1 MKKILQLIS
10 LLLILQC
17 QSAYAQS
24 ITVTGNVISAED
36 YYPLIGVNVVVKNG
50 DGVGTITD
58 FDGNFT
64 INVEK
69 GSTLAF
75 SYIGYTPIERKITS
89 ETPLEIT
96 LESNAIVLNEVVAVG
111 YGTMKKS
118 DLTGAVTSV
127 KASDLQKTPAAGL
140 DQALQGRAAGVTVNA
155 NSGQPGAAAEVR
167 IRGIGTV
174 NDSSPIYVVD
184 GVIVSDIMFL
194 NPSDIES
201 TEILKDASSTAIY
214 GSRGANGVILVTTK
228 KGSNTGKA
236 NITFNGYV
244 GVQNAWKQLDL
255 MGAQE
260 FAATI
265 VSMKGLA
272 SEVSYYENNGFNA
285 WLSAY
290 RLGSSDYYPTN
301 LDYSQIDTNWQDE
314 IFVDNAM
321 IQSYSL
327 SVDGGNETSNYS
339 ISGSYFT
346 QDGTIIGSDYERFTL
361 RANSSHKVRDW
372 LKIGENLS
380 FMRSSGT
387 EAMNNNA
394 SPGAS
399 IISAAI
405 AMAPWD
411 PTHYPEGSVNGSGDD
426 LSGQISAASNFK
438 NTTNPF
444 SMVESSHPSSITERW
459 VGDIY
464 LEISPI
470 KDLLIRSDVS
480 LDLNNYRYSLYKDAY
495 DYSSYDQSSTN
506 FISSSMSRYATW
518 IVENTISYNKEWG
531 DHSISAMLGNTV
543 EEYNYYSIGGSGSTI
558 LNPEE
563 YNWLLSQAT
572 EDQSYASDDIDRSR
586 MLSFLGRVHYTYK
599 NKYMITTNF
608 RADGSDKFPENI
620 WGYFPSTSLAW
631 KISDEEFMKGIDCLN
646 FLKVRAGWGQIGN
659 DKIGNDSFTLTVFN
673 SGPTFTDYVL
683 GTTQDLATGATVLT
697 YVNNGG
703 KWETTEQIN
712 VGIDFGLFGNKF
724 TGTLDLYQRD
734 TKDMLLSVTA
744 PAHVGNRYAA
754 LANVGT
760 VSNKGVELSLTYQ
773 SSVADLNYNIT
784 GNVAF
789 VDNELT
795 ELNGG
800 SVVYGDKTI
809 CDEGL
814 SLYSFYG
821 YEYAGIY
828 QSDAEALEYLD
839 GYTADDIPY
848 HAGDAIYVDQNGD
861 GIIDDDDKTV
871 IGDQYPSLTYG
882 LNIGAD
888 WRGFD
893 VQIFFQG
900 VYGNEIFNAL
910 RQRTEW
916 DGTESTLSTTMR
928 DVWTTTN
935 TDGTIPNPYGTS
947 NNNWDSSRFIE
958 DGSYLRLKNVQIG
971 YTIPRNVIRKA
982 GLQGC
987 RVYLSGS
994 NLLTFTNYTGYDPE
1008 VGGGVDY
1015 GNYPQSRTFML
1026 GTTINF

>member
-871 IGDQYPSLTYG
+871 IGDQYPSITYG